1 MILSPTSTWPGELAN
16 DPGPKLE
23 AITNACPSRPG
34 HRLVLWRTVS
44 AAVLKKVRTLVLR
57 YSQSC
62 RPRPGLLEKETDAL
76 YLKTLPLKKMSELRF
91 SSVTSTDPPTY
102 SY

>member
-23 AITNACPSRPG
+23 VITNACPSRPG

-44 AAVLKKVRTLVLR
+44 AAVLQKVRTFGLALFAELQAAARATRELERDRYTIYFYVGAPFLLR
-57 YSQSC
+57 Y
-62 RPRPGLLEKETDAL
+62 
-76 YLKTLPLKKMSELRF
+76 
-91 SSVTSTDPPTY
+91 
-102 SY
+102 